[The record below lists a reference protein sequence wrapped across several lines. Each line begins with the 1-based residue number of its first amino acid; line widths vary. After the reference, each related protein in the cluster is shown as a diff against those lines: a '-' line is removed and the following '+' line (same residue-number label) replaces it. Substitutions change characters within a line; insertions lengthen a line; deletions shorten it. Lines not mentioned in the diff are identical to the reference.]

1 MTSSRA
7 LTPQAPANVSQT
19 RLIFAAMPS
28 SSAKVHASTQS
39 IVLLSFCL
47 LAVGYGLVP
56 GSSTLL
62 QNGRKVT
69 NIVRDVVGGVVAMPA
84 LLSAV
89 VLVGASSHTKDPV
102 GAVCRRVPRF
112 VAESLVRDSR
122 LAWRIFTAFEAG
134 GAAAAYV
141 LTRAEQSQISL
152 WTAMRML
159 TSAYAAAQPNR
170 RIQVSD
176 TCAIE
181 LYGNATSAVL
191 FAPGGA
197 WSHADDAR
205 LYRLLAANMVAA
217 LDVAVAVVEY
227 KAYPISTGSGMVN
240 DVALAM
246 EWASETFDSVVV
258 LGHSAGAQLISA
270 ALMTRRVD
278 LEAAVLMSGPYD
290 LEAHI
295 DFESQRGVVTV
306 SALSAAFSTLEERYR
321 FSPSRIARA
330 WPKAPILPRQIALIH
345 GALDTTVPLQSTTEF
360 DLALSDICSIDGRPL
375 SKKMYILP
383 NKDHFDYLFEA
394 FLSQDA
400 PIFDLVRPY
409 CTPSAS
415 NLDRTKTAHSGKSG
429 VFLAAQYVKEVPS
442 S

>member
-1 MTSSRA
+1 MRVFGADAQCRPTWATSS
-7 LTPQAPANVSQT
+7 
-19 RLIFAAMPS
+19 IFASMPS
-28 SSAKVHASTQS
+28 CAAKVHASTQ
-39 IVLLSFCL
+39 IVVLLSLGL
-47 LAVGYGLVP
+47 LAVGCGMVP
-56 GSSTLL
+56 GSSTLV

-89 VLVGASSHTKDPV
+89 VLVGASSDTKDPV
-102 GAVCRRVPRF
+102 GAVCSRVPRF

-141 LTRAEQSQISL
+141 LTRAELSQTSL
-152 WTAMRML
+152 WTAARTL
-159 TSAYAAAQPNR
+159 TSAYAAAQPKR

-181 LYGNATSAVL
+181 LFGNATSAVL

-227 KAYPISTGSGMVN
+227 KAYPVSTGAGMVN

-246 EWASETFDSVVV
+246 EWVSETFDSVVV

-270 ALMTRRVD
+270 ALLTRRVD

-295 DFESQRGVVTV
+295 DFESRRGVVTV
-306 SALSAAFSTLEERYR
+306 SALSAAFATREERHS

-330 WPKAPILPRQIALIH
+330 RSKAPTLPRRLALIH

-360 DLALSDICSIDGRPL
+360 DRALSDICSIDGRPL
-375 SKKMYILP
+375 SKKLYILP

-394 FLSQDA
+394 FLSCDA
-400 PIFDLVRPY
+400 PIFDLLRLY
-409 CTPSAS
+409 CKPSS
-415 NLDRTKTAHSGKSG
+415 PNLDRTKTAHREANGISIDTRS
-429 VFLAAQYVKEVPS
+429 VAEVS
-442 S
+442 SS